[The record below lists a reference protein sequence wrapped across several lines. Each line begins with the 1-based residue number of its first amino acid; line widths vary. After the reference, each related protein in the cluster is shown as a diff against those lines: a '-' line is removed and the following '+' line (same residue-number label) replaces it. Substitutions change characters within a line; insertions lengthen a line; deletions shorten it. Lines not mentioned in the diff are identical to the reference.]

1 MFNPADIQKGM
12 TARDRDGENLGTIT
26 RVDAGGF
33 FVEKGAFFTRE
44 CRLAFSDVTDIDG
57 DDVYLREDLASLPAV
72 RPEVREARGDL
83 PARTPVPLGHDL
95 TGALGA
101 SPADEGASSRH

>member
-1 MFNPADIQKGM
+1 MFNPADIRKGM
-12 TARDRDGENLGTIT
+12 VARDRDGENLGLIT

-33 FVEKGAFFTRE
+33 FVEKGAFFVRE

-57 DDVYLREDLASLPAV
+57 EDVYLREDLARLPSV

-83 PARTPVPLGHDL
+83 SERAPVALGHDL
-95 TGALGA
+95 TGALGVL
-101 SPADEGASSRH
+101 PADDGAAPRH